1 MYMTFAAKQDTH
13 IQTNKNNKT
22 HPTNE
27 NPNNKKNPNRKKTE
41 FKDVRDT

>member
-1 MYMTFAAKQDTH
+1 MYMTFATKHTH
-13 IQTNKNNKT
+13 IQTNKTNKT

-27 NPNNKKNPNRKKTE
+27 NPNNKKNPNHKKTE